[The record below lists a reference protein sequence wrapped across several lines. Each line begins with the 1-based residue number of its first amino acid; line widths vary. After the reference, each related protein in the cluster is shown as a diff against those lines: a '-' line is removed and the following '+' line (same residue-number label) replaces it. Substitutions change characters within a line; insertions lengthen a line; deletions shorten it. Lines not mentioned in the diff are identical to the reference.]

1 MQITINDAI
10 RHLQAANIRMTKQ
23 RELILEHLYLKL
35 SHPTAEELFE
45 SIYAA
50 YPKYVSMT
58 TIYKNL
64 RTLKELGLLK
74 DFHTHHGDIL
84 RYDTNTEPHH
94 HLYCV
99 HCGKIQDFTAA
110 LPALAEFGDGFR
122 PENAYLEVSGI
133 CDSCEQLQLQGQS
146 FKVAI

>member
-1 MQITINDAI
+1 MITTMNDAI
-10 RHLQAANIRMTKQ
+10 RHLQAANIRMTTQ
-23 RELILEHLYLKL
+23 RQLILEHLYLKL

-45 SIYAA
+45 SIYAD
-50 YPKYVSMT
+50 YPKDVSMT

-74 DFHTHHGDIL
+74 DFHILHGDVT
-84 RYDTNTEPHH
+84 RYDTNTAPHH

-99 HCGKIQDFTAA
+99 HCGTITDFAA
-110 LPALAEFGDGFR
+110 AVPDLKEISDGFR
-122 PENAYLEVSGI
+122 PQSAYLEVSGI
-133 CDSCEQLQLQGQS
+133 CHACEQLHGQH